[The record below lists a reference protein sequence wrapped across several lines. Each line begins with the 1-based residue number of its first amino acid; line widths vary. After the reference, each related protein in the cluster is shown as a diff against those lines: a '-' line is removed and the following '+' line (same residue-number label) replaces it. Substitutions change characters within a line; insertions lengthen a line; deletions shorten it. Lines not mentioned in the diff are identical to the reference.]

1 LDKRRRQ
8 RREKERMCKKRI
20 KINFLT
26 KVKTLSFSSV
36 RTTENPPI
44 VRLIN
49 ILIAIETLG

>member
-44 VRLIN
+44 VRLSKYLDSN
-49 ILIAIETLG
+49 